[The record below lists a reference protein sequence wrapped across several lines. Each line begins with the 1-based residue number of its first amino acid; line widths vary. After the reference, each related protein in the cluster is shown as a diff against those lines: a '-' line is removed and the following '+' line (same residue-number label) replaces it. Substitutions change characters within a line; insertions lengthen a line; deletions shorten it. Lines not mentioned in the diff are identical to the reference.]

1 MNNGRKGGI
10 ITLTINYMLSRSFL
24 AADLLWEIGEK
35 NAKELEKEIEAK
47 GARRMEERLQKIIA
61 AAGVTSRRKAEELI
75 TAGRVK
81 VNGKIV
87 TDLGSKADALQD
99 RIAIDN
105 VEIAQVN
112 QLHYILLYKPAGY
125 ITSVSDPRGRR
136 TVMDL
141 VPQEARLYPVG
152 RLDYATSGL
161 LILTN
166 DGKLTNG
173 LLHPKY
179 EVPKCYHGAVRG
191 KVTAAQVDKVRRG
204 IKLADGWTAPA
215 QCHVVQETPTQT
227 VLEITI
233 HEGRNRQVRRMLA
246 ALGLEV
252 VWLSRRSFAGLS
264 LGNLRPGQ
272 YRTLEKDEVRE
283 LQRWAGLIPG
293 EDPKVAAAKK
303 RKPEGVN
310 RWQN

>member
-1 MNNGRKGGI
+1 M
-10 ITLTINYMLSRSFL
+10 
-24 AADLLWEIGEK
+24 
-35 NAKELEKEIEAK
+35 
-47 GARRMEERLQKIIA
+47 
-61 AAGVTSRRKAEELI
+61 
-75 TAGRVK
+75 
-81 VNGKIV
+81 
-87 TDLGSKADALQD
+87 
-99 RIAIDN
+99 
-105 VEIAQVN
+105 
-112 QLHYILLYKPAGY
+112 
-125 ITSVSDPRGRR
+125 
-136 TVMDL
+136 
-141 VPQEARLYPVG
+141 
-152 RLDYATSGL
+152 
-161 LILTN
+161 
-166 DGKLTNG
+166 
-173 LLHPKY
+173 
-179 EVPKCYHGAVRG
+179 
-191 KVTAAQVDKVRRG
+191 RRG

-264 LGNLRPGQ
+264 LGNLRPGP

-293 EDPKVAAAKK
+293 EEPKVAAAKK